1 LKPQLVEREN
11 RGEISNFLTT
21 VKITVVMGQ
30 MPESVLRV
38 RLNTIDILLMGR
50 RSAVCEIR
58 VSFQW
63 RNHTSGVKKILHNIF
78 GMWFLSDIRI

>member
-50 RSAVCEIR
+50 RSAVCEISL
-58 VSFQW
+58 VSVAQPYKW
-63 RNHTSGVKKILHNIF
+63 RQENTT
-78 GMWFLSDIRI
+78 